1 MISPFQTLGVP
12 PWADP
17 EEIRSAYRVL
27 VKQWHPDMMQDP
39 AARQRAQQRM
49 VEINL
54 AYEEALR
61 MSAPRR
67 RPPVVPELH
76 QDDAMMLAESRLSR
90 GKPEEALRQ
99 LLRAEGRNAA
109 WYALQ
114 GRILMAMRQYE
125 SAHQSFREALRLDPD
140 NHEYHRQAF
149 EAESQLRKSRTLPGR
164 VRSLF
169 HRVTGQ

>member
-61 MSAPRR
+61 ISAP
-67 RPPVVPELH
+67 H
-76 QDDAMMLAESRLSR
+76 HA
-90 GKPEEALRQ
+90 G
-99 LLRAEGRNAA
+99 
-109 WYALQ
+109 
-114 GRILMAMRQYE
+114 
-125 SAHQSFREALRLDPD
+125 
-140 NHEYHRQAF
+140 
-149 EAESQLRKSRTLPGR
+149 
-164 VRSLF
+164 
-169 HRVTGQ
+169 